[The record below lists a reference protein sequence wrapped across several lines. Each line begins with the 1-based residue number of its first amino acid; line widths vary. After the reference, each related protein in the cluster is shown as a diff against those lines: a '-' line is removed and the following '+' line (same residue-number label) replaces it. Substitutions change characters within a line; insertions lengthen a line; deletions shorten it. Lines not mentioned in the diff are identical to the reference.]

1 MYQTTYLASPLRKE
15 HMNAITAPVAAP
27 TEPAIPCIVTP
38 AIINLAG
45 AELRRIVGAE
55 LAAPFARA
63 PRRHAR
69 RAAGAAGQPVDAL
82 LGRPGAGSAHDTRP
96 VGDGRRGADGGVGP
110 DARRLH
116 RLVRVDG
123 GSAGAHTVTPHYRI
137 ADTSPPVATWVQVY
151 WWGENRWITARFD
164 GVNWRD
170 ELGRIVQ
177 GPIIYWRKQQ

>member
-63 PRRHAR
+63 PRRI
-69 RAAGAAGQPVDAL
+69 
-82 LGRPGAGSAHDTRP
+82 
-96 VGDGRRGADGGVGP
+96 GDLTVE
-110 DARRLH
+110 
-116 RLVRVDG
+116 LVRSHSTWRLYLADLSPIRQTTCDLWATAVSAPSVDWQR
-123 GSAGAHTVTPHYRI
+123 TPDGCLVWCEWTER
-137 ADTSPPVATWVQVY
+137 AT
-151 WWGENRWITARFD
+151 
-164 GVNWRD
+164 
-170 ELGRIVQ
+170 
-177 GPIIYWRKQQ
+177 

>member
-63 PRRHAR
+63 QRRF
-69 RAAGAAGQPVDAL
+69 
-82 LGRPGAGSAHDTRP
+82 
-96 VGDGRRGADGGVGP
+96 GD
-110 DARRLH
+110 LCIE
-116 RLVRVDG
+116 LVRSHTTWRLYLADLLPVRHTTRDLWATAVSAPSVDWQR
-123 GSAGAHTVTPHYRI
+123 TP
-137 ADTSPPVATWVQVY
+137 DGCLTWCE
-151 WWGENRWITARFD
+151 WTEPTR
-164 GVNWRD
+164 
-170 ELGRIVQ
+170 
-177 GPIIYWRKQQ
+177 